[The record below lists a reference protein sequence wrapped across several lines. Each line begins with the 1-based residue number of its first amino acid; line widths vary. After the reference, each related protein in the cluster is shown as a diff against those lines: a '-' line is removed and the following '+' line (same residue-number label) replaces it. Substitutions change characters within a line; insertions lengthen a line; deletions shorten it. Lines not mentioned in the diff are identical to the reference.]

1 MSPETT
7 RILLFLAPLA
17 IGGIIAI
24 ANSDDVNE
32 ISEKV
37 EAWKSL
43 HLYGRLQYWGY

>member
-1 MSPETT
+1 MSPDTT

-37 EAWKSL
+37 EAWIRRNQQNSATSTS
-43 HLYGRLQYWGY
+43 